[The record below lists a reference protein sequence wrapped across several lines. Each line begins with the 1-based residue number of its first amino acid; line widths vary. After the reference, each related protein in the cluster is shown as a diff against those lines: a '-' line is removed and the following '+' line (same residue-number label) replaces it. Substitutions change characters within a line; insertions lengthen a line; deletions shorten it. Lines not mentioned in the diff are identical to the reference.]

1 MAQSTPG
8 LVTTAKPQKGG
19 AVSSAPLG
27 TAIPADAAATLNAAF
42 VKLGYVSED
51 GMTNGEERD
60 SDDVKDWGG
69 DTVLTVSTGRK
80 ETFQLTFIQSLD
92 PDVLKEVYG
101 QDNVKVTSSNKLIT
115 VDHNAKDMP
124 HRVFIFEMI
133 MAGGYVKRIVVPNG
147 QVTAIGDT
155 VYKAGEPVG
164 YETTITAFPSSVI
177 DGSTARE
184 FIAAVSGGVL
194 PA

>member
-1 MAQSTPG
+1 MAQPTPG

-27 TAIPADAAATLNAAF
+27 TAIPADAAAQLNAAF

-60 SDDVKDWGG
+60 SEDIKDWGG
-69 DTVLTVSTGRK
+69 DTVATVNTGRK

-101 QDNVKVTSSNKLIT
+101 QDNVKVTSANKLIT

-147 QVTAIGDT
+147 QVTEIGDT

-184 FIAAVSGGVL
+184 FIASVSGGVL